1 MPAVNAA
8 NFHQPPVQ
16 RVSKPDVH
24 GYFPAGGVPV
34 PAVASN
40 FIAADPPE
48 EGRLVRIGNMLQ
60 VNPSFSIECLLN
72 ILVIQKHKSTVDNR
86 YGEKKQNTLWS
97 RYPDSG
103 YPGRPW

>member
-60 VNPSFSIECLLN
+60 VNPSFSIHRMFTEYSCDTKA
-72 ILVIQKHKSTVDNR
+72 QKH
-86 YGEKKQNTLWS
+86 
-97 RYPDSG
+97 
-103 YPGRPW
+103 GR